1 MRWWPVL
8 IAGAWLAGCAAPQES
23 GTVPAQS
30 REQRQQALEQIDTWQ
45 LKGRVAIINGSEAWH
60 LNVEWQQRQEDYRI
74 ELWGPFGSGRVQLE
88 GDGQGVRLTDSDQGV
103 YYADDPENL
112 LYAHT
117 GVNMPVSG
125 LRYWILG
132 MTDPRYASQQPRRD
146 QAGRLTAVQQ
156 ADWQVA
162 FSRYTRVNGLDLPD
176 RLSVDRQD
184 LRVKMVVDNWQ
195 VSASG
200 S

>member
-1 MRWWPVL
+1 M
-8 IAGAWLAGCAAPQES
+8 IAGVWLAGCATPPEP
-23 GTVPAQS
+23 GTVSDQS
-30 REQRQQALEQIDTWQ
+30 REQRQQALEQINAWQ

-88 GDGQGVRLTDSDQGV
+88 GDGQGVRLTDSRQGI
-103 YYADDPENL
+103 YYADDPESL
-112 LYAHT
+112 LYEHT

-132 MTDPRYASQQPRRD
+132 LTDPRYATRQPRRD
-146 QAGRLTAVQQ
+146 QAGRLTAVKQ

-162 FSRYTRVNGLDLPD
+162 FSRYTRVDSLALPD

-184 LRVKMVVDNWQ
+184 LRVKMVVDHWQ

>member
-8 IAGAWLAGCAAPQES
+8 IAGAWLAGCAAPPDT
-23 GTVPAQS
+23 GTVPVQS
-30 REQRQQALEQIDTWQ
+30 PEQREQALEQIDTWH

-60 LNVEWQQRQEDYRI
+60 LNMAWQQRQEDYRI
-74 ELWGPFGSGRVQLE
+74 ELWGPFGSGRVRLE
-88 GDGQGVRLTDSDQGV
+88 GDGQGVRLIDSDQGI
-103 YYADDPENL
+103 YYADDPESL

-117 GVNMPVSG
+117 GVKMPVSG

-132 MTDPRYASQQPRRD
+132 MADPRYPIRQPRRD
-146 QAGRLTAVQQ
+146 QAGRLTALKQ
-156 ADWQVA
+156 ADWQIA
-162 FSRYTRVNGLDLPD
+162 FSRYTRADGLALPD